1 MGSML
6 KFKEFLSEEVN
17 LSDFPEG
24 VFGDLPVEKKSEN
37 SRTAVFVVKS
47 KDIPKDK
54 EKILGNLLRAGE
66 RVSGDY
72 GEMRIRVNPKVLR
85 GEKGISKKI
94 INIDFK
100 KG

>member
-17 LSDFPEG
+17 VSDFPKG
-24 VFGDLPVEKKSEN
+24 VFGGLPVKKKSEN
-37 SRTAVFVVKS
+37 SRSAVFVVKS

-66 RVSGDY
+66 GAIEW
-72 GEMRIRVNPKVLR
+72 GPMGIRVNPKVLR
-85 GEKGISKKI
+85 GEKGISDKI
-94 INIDFK
+94 IRINFK
-100 KG
+100 

>member
-17 LSDFPEG
+17 LSDFPKG
-24 VFGDLPVEKKSEN
+24 VFGGLPVKKKSEN
-37 SRTAVFVVKS
+37 SRSALFVVKS

-66 RVSGDY
+66 GAIEW
-72 GEMRIRVNPKVLR
+72 GAMGIRVNPKVLR

-94 INIDFK
+94 IRIDFK
-100 KG
+100 

>member
-17 LSDFPEG
+17 LSDFPKRD
-24 VFGDLPVEKKSEN
+24 FGGIPVKKKRQN

-47 KDIPKDK
+47 KDITKDK

-66 RVSGDY
+66 STSGDY

-85 GEKGISKKI
+85 GEKGISDKI

>member
-17 LSDFPEG
+17 LSDFPKG
-24 VFGDLPVEKKSEN
+24 VFGGLPVKKKSEN
-37 SRTAVFVVKS
+37 SRSAVFVVKS

-66 RVSGDY
+66 GAIESGAT
-72 GEMRIRVNPKVLR
+72 GIRVNPKVLR
-85 GEKGISKKI
+85 GEKGISDKI
-94 INIDFK
+94 IRINFK
-100 KG
+100 

>member
-17 LSDFPEG
+17 LSDFPKG
-24 VFGDLPVEKKSEN
+24 VFGGLPVKKKSEN
-37 SRTAVFVVKS
+37 SRSAVFVVKS

-66 RVSGDY
+66 GAIEW
-72 GEMRIRVNPKVLR
+72 GPMGIRVNPKVLR
-85 GEKGISKKI
+85 GEKGISDKI
-94 INIDFK
+94 IRINFK
-100 KG
+100 